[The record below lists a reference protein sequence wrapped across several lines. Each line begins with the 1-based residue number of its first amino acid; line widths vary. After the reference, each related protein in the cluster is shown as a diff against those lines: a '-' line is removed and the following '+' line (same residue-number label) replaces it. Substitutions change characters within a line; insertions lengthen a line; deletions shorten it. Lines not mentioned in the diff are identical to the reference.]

1 MKTAACLI
9 AGLALCATG
18 VRAED
23 KDKVEVQKDA
33 NHAKIEKKHKRGHT
47 TDTTKVESSAHK
59 KLNGGTVS
67 KTETTVDH
75 DRPGISKDAKSKT
88 TETVERDA
96 NGNVIRHE
104 KKTDH

>member
-9 AGLALCATG
+9 AGLALCATS
-18 VRAED
+18 VRADD
-23 KDKVEVQKDA
+23 KDKVEVEKDS
-33 NHAKIEKKHKRGHT
+33 NHVKIEKKHKRGHT
-47 TDTTKVESSAHK
+47 TGTTKVESSARHRMG
-59 KLNGGTVS
+59 GGTVS
-67 KTETTVDH
+67 KTETLEKT
-75 DRPGISKDAKSKT
+75 DRPGISKDTKSKT